1 MLKETIAKPY
11 STALF
16 SLAKERGRESLVTS
30 ELDSFVSALQ
40 SDSDLQTFYD
50 SPVVDRRV
58 KEQILHSTLTERASE
73 LTLNFILLLVR
84 KHRENLVGIVARQM
98 HEMLDR
104 EAGRE
109 PAAVGTPMPLTQSE
123 LDELK
128 QRLSKVYGRTII
140 PQTTLTPALLGGLVV
155 QVGDRYVDASV
166 SGKLEELRRHL
177 LATTDSWATTSPNG
191 RTNGKASTKGSES

>member
-1 MLKETIAKPY
+1 MLKDSIAQRY
-11 STALF
+11 SSALF
-16 SLAKERGRESLVTS
+16 SLATERGELSLVTA
-30 ELDSFVSALQ
+30 ELDSFVTALA
-40 SDSDLQTFYD
+40 SDPELSGFYS

-58 KEQILHSTLTERASE
+58 KEQILHSVLDGRAGE
-73 LTLNFILLLVR
+73 LTINFVVLLVR
-84 KHRENLVGIVARQM
+84 KRRGDLIAIVARQM

-109 PAAVGTPMPLTQSE
+109 PAAVGTPMPLQVAQ

-128 QRLSKVYGRTII
+128 ARLSKVYGRDII
-140 PQTTLTPALLGGLVV
+140 PQTRVTPELLGGLVV

-177 LATTDSWATTSPNG
+177 LATADSWATTSGSGAPNG
-191 RTNGKASTKGSES
+191 QPKGRES

>member
-16 SLAKERGRESLVTS
+16 SLAKDQGRESLITS
-30 ELDSFVSALQ
+30 ELDGFVSALQ
-40 SDSDLQTFYD
+40 SDPDLQTFYD

-58 KEQILHSTLTERASE
+58 KEQILHSTLAERASE
-73 LTLNFILLLVR
+73 LTLNFIILLVR
-84 KHRENLVGIVARQM
+84 KHRENLVGIVAQQM